1 MVGTSE
7 WFQAAVEIFC
17 LLLSGGAFVLW
28 FLYLSVRSD
37 ARAALA
43 QAAQSKTELA
53 DYKLYALEHFVTQ
66 PNLTQAMDGI
76 NRAIEGLTNGIREMN
91 TSFSSKLDS
100 LHSRLDSKADK
111 P

>member
-1 MVGTSE
+1 M
-7 WFQAAVEIFC
+7 
-17 LLLSGGAFVLW
+17 LW
-28 FLYLSVRSD
+28 FLYLGVRAD
-37 ARAALA
+37 ARAANA
-43 QAAQSKTELA
+43 QAATARSELS